1 MTASCTPP
9 NHYLTPLSQP
19 QTNLP
24 SHISTQPP
32 LPPSQ
37 TNFPFHHSSTT
48 FLAYTSFPQ
57 PLTMKK
63 KQNQITFGFCDV
75 NTGQRVYPALTD
87 LPDKLPP
94 AQQLY
99 TSDDNM
105 YAAITCSPPIG
116 QSTAIPKNQT
126 SVSTPQTIHR
136 ALSC

>member
-1 MTASCTPP
+1 
-9 NHYLTPLSQP
+9 
-19 QTNLP
+19 
-24 SHISTQPP
+24 
-32 LPPSQ
+32 
-37 TNFPFHHSSTT
+37 
-48 FLAYTSFPQ
+48 
-57 PLTMKK
+57 MKK

-126 SVSTPQTIHR
+126 SVSTPQPYTKSSHAEFVPGPILCVARDYSFILGYISSVSACIHTLIQTHSEGR
-136 ALSC
+136 